1 MTSHFHTQG
10 TVHMEPVDD
19 FSLETYETGD
29 DNQLQHELIPVDISS
44 FLGVHGQPTT
54 VYQRPTYSTIV

>member
-1 MTSHFHTQG
+1 
-10 TVHMEPVDD
+10 MEPVDD

-29 DNQLQHELIPVDISS
+29 DNQHKHELIPVDISS

-54 VYQRPTYSTIV
+54 VYQRPTYSTID